1 MSENNL
7 QARNRYI
14 GKIQKKADELAQS
27 IRLLTQVDEKLLTK
41 QSGGGL
47 GNLGVN
53 IAELGARA
61 QAWQKAIGNTE
72 ELNNALKSL
81 TKQINDY
88 QNMTSLMISAIGIPS
103 SKGVDFDNLKNLLEG
118 LNEDSIQLI
127 SGKFAE
133 IMDDPTIE
141 VLDVITTQIN
151 KDIDENKMINDNK
164 KQEIK
169 DSLIAVVKTKIEQI
183 KKEAGG
189 QQPVVQQEGGRKTK
203 KTL

>member
-14 GKIQKKADELAQS
+14 AKIQKKADELAQS
-27 IRLLTQVDEKLLTK
+27 IRLLTQVDDKLFK

-47 GNLGVN
+47 GTLGVN

-72 ELNNALKSL
+72 ELNIALKSL
-81 TKQINDY
+81 TQQIDDY

-103 SKGVDFDNLKNLLEG
+103 SKGIDFDNLKNLLEG
-118 LNEDSIQLI
+118 LNEDTIQLI
-127 SGKFAE
+127 TGKFAE
-133 IMDDPTIE
+133 IMDDPDKE
-141 VLDVITTQIN
+141 VLDVITTEIN
-151 KDIDENKMINDNK
+151 KDIDNNKMINENR

-169 DSLIAVVKTKIEQI
+169 TSLINVVKTKIEQI
-183 KKEAGG
+183 KKEAKA
-189 QQPVVQQEGGRKTK
+189 QEQPVQTQ
-203 KTL
+203 